1 MTPMIGGSMDRY
13 LAATVSKAVAVVLIC
28 LVAVVTLFTLVDELR
43 DITPGYGEHHALL
56 YVLYSTPRRA
66 YELLPYAVFIGALVG
81 LGMMASHEELT
92 VFRSA
97 GVSALRLFGAVAA
110 PALLMLLGNQA
121 LGEFVAPAGETAAQ
135 TLKLRVQRG
144 SEGYIHAAQ
153 WRREGDLY
161 TSVEGYGGDG
171 TLIGVRQFQLAD
183 GELRFSRY
191 AKAATFRPTS
201 GVWLLEDVVET
212 SLGPSATSVRRYESL
227 PWRSDANPETLSA
240 KALFDPAKLSF
251 ADLAYQIDYLRREGL
266 DATRYQVSFWNKAL
280 QPVAVLGL
288 VLLAVGFVIGPLRE
302 VGMGA
307 RLTVGVAVG
316 LAFKYLLD
324 VFAPMSIVFAIPP
337 WLAMS
342 VPVAGCWLA
351 GVLVIRRI

>member
-1 MTPMIGGSMDRY
+1 MDRY
-13 LAATVSKAVAVVLIC
+13 VAATVLQAVGVVLIC
-28 LVAVVTLFTLVDELR
+28 LVTVVTLFTLVDELR
-43 DITPGYGEHHALL
+43 DITPGYSEQHALL

-81 LGMMASHEELT
+81 LGMMASQEELT
-92 VFRSA
+92 VFRAA
-97 GVSALRLFGAVAA
+97 GASVLRLFGAVAA
-110 PALLMLLGNQA
+110 PALLLLLGNQA
-121 LGEFVAPAGETAAQ
+121 LGEFVAPAGEAAAA

-144 SEGYIHAAQ
+144 GQGYIHAAQ
-153 WRREGDLY
+153 WHREGDLY
-161 TSVEGYGGDG
+161 TSVEGYGEDG
-171 TLIGVRQFQLAD
+171 KLVGVRQFRFTD
-183 GELRFSRY
+183 GELRVSRY
-191 AKAATFRPTS
+191 AEAATFRPMT
-201 GVWLLEDVVET
+201 GDWLLEDVVET
-212 SLGPSATSVRRYESL
+212 RLRPSATSVRRYESL
-227 PWRSDANPETLSA
+227 PWRSDANPQTLSA

-251 ADLAYQIDYLRREGL
+251 ADLAYQIDYLQREGL
-266 DATRYQVSFWNKAL
+266 AATRYQVSFWNKAL

-307 RLTVGVAVG
+307 RLAVGVAVG

-324 VFAPMSIVFAIPP
+324 VFAPMSIVFGIPP

-351 GVLVIRRI
+351 GVVAIRRI